1 MLFSRHIYWTILGHI
16 LFILATAGT
25 GLWLIISQQGVVIG
39 ILLVICSLFQIG
51 RLVNKLNS
59 FNQKLRLFFDAI
71 EDKDNMLY
79 FPENNVSREQ
89 EMLNRSLNRINAL
102 LIRTQAEYSKQE
114 HFYRSLLE
122 EVPSGVLAWDSSGK
136 IMMANSAA
144 LTLLGCQQLAQYD
157 QLKPI
162 LQEKEKKERLS
173 LSQNQMKLQNE
184 TITILSIKDISN
196 ELNDKE
202 SESWNKL
209 SHVLTH
215 EIMNTIAPI
224 ISLSQTLSAY
234 PDNSEKTLRGL
245 HIIQAQSERLLEFT
259 ESFRRLSY
267 LPQPERKR
275 FSLTALL
282 QNLQELLSTDF
293 QENQIH
299 FTLTCQPEF
308 IDMDGDENQL
318 SQVLLN
324 LLRNSIQAL
333 DGRTDG
339 AIEIYAYRD
348 EHISIDVTDNGPGIP
363 DELQEK
369 IFIPFFTTKSEGTG
383 IGLSLCRQIIRN
395 HNGHLSILES
405 RPGKTIFHFE
415 ISLEN
420 KPFTAVEW
428 LLSYKRILPDM
439 HTKEQYWKYSLIV
452 IILFMGVIIFRQITP
467 FLGGLLGALTIYIL
481 VRGQMNHLVEK
492 RKLKRSISAL
502 LITAET
508 IFVFLIPLGLTVW
521 MVANKLQDIN
531 LDPQTYIAPIQQ
543 VAEFIKEK
551 TGYDVLGK
559 DTLSF
564 IMSILPR
571 IGQIIMESISSL
583 AINLFVMI
591 FVLYFMLIGGKKMEA
606 YVNDILPF
614 NETNTQ
620 EVIHEINMI
629 VRSNAIGIPLLAI
642 IQGGVAMIGYLLFG
656 APNILMLGFL
666 TCFATIIPMVGTA
679 LVWFPV
685 AAYLAI
691 SGDWFNAIG
700 LFGYGA
706 IVVSQSDNLIRF
718 ILQKK
723 MADTHPLITIFG
735 VVIGLPIFGFMG
747 VIFGPLLLSL
757 FFLFVDMFK
766 KEYLD
771 LRNNLPSR

>member
-1 MLFSRHIYWTILGHI
+1 
-16 LFILATAGT
+16 
-25 GLWLIISQQGVVIG
+25 
-39 ILLVICSLFQIG
+39 
-51 RLVNKLNS
+51 
-59 FNQKLRLFFDAI
+59 
-71 EDKDNMLY
+71 
-79 FPENNVSREQ
+79 
-89 EMLNRSLNRINAL
+89 
-102 LIRTQAEYSKQE
+102 
-114 HFYRSLLE
+114 
-122 EVPSGVLAWDSSGK
+122 
-136 IMMANSAA
+136 MANSAA

-405 RPGKTIFHFE
+405 RPSKTIFHID
-415 ISLEN
+415 ISL
-420 KPFTAVEW
+420 
-428 LLSYKRILPDM
+428 
-439 HTKEQYWKYSLIV
+439 
-452 IILFMGVIIFRQITP
+452 
-467 FLGGLLGALTIYIL
+467 
-481 VRGQMNHLVEK
+481 
-492 RKLKRSISAL
+492 
-502 LITAET
+502 
-508 IFVFLIPLGLTVW
+508 
-521 MVANKLQDIN
+521 
-531 LDPQTYIAPIQQ
+531 
-543 VAEFIKEK
+543 
-551 TGYDVLGK
+551 
-559 DTLSF
+559 
-564 IMSILPR
+564 
-571 IGQIIMESISSL
+571 
-583 AINLFVMI
+583 
-591 FVLYFMLIGGKKMEA
+591 
-606 YVNDILPF
+606 
-614 NETNTQ
+614 
-620 EVIHEINMI
+620 
-629 VRSNAIGIPLLAI
+629 
-642 IQGGVAMIGYLLFG
+642 
-656 APNILMLGFL
+656 
-666 TCFATIIPMVGTA
+666 
-679 LVWFPV
+679 
-685 AAYLAI
+685 
-691 SGDWFNAIG
+691 
-700 LFGYGA
+700 
-706 IVVSQSDNLIRF
+706 
-718 ILQKK
+718 
-723 MADTHPLITIFG
+723 
-735 VVIGLPIFGFMG
+735 
-747 VIFGPLLLSL
+747 
-757 FFLFVDMFK
+757 
-766 KEYLD
+766 
-771 LRNNLPSR
+771 

>member
-1 MLFSRHIYWTILGHI
+1 
-16 LFILATAGT
+16 
-25 GLWLIISQQGVVIG
+25 
-39 ILLVICSLFQIG
+39 
-51 RLVNKLNS
+51 
-59 FNQKLRLFFDAI
+59 
-71 EDKDNMLY
+71 
-79 FPENNVSREQ
+79 
-89 EMLNRSLNRINAL
+89 
-102 LIRTQAEYSKQE
+102 
-114 HFYRSLLE
+114 
-122 EVPSGVLAWDSSGK
+122 
-136 IMMANSAA
+136 MMANSAA

-369 IFIPFFTTKSEGTG
+369 IFIPFFTIKSEGTG

-405 RPGKTIFHFE
+405 RPGKTIFHID
-415 ISLEN
+415 ISL
-420 KPFTAVEW
+420 
-428 LLSYKRILPDM
+428 
-439 HTKEQYWKYSLIV
+439 
-452 IILFMGVIIFRQITP
+452 
-467 FLGGLLGALTIYIL
+467 
-481 VRGQMNHLVEK
+481 
-492 RKLKRSISAL
+492 
-502 LITAET
+502 
-508 IFVFLIPLGLTVW
+508 
-521 MVANKLQDIN
+521 
-531 LDPQTYIAPIQQ
+531 
-543 VAEFIKEK
+543 
-551 TGYDVLGK
+551 
-559 DTLSF
+559 
-564 IMSILPR
+564 
-571 IGQIIMESISSL
+571 
-583 AINLFVMI
+583 
-591 FVLYFMLIGGKKMEA
+591 
-606 YVNDILPF
+606 
-614 NETNTQ
+614 
-620 EVIHEINMI
+620 
-629 VRSNAIGIPLLAI
+629 
-642 IQGGVAMIGYLLFG
+642 
-656 APNILMLGFL
+656 
-666 TCFATIIPMVGTA
+666 
-679 LVWFPV
+679 
-685 AAYLAI
+685 
-691 SGDWFNAIG
+691 
-700 LFGYGA
+700 
-706 IVVSQSDNLIRF
+706 
-718 ILQKK
+718 
-723 MADTHPLITIFG
+723 
-735 VVIGLPIFGFMG
+735 
-747 VIFGPLLLSL
+747 
-757 FFLFVDMFK
+757 
-766 KEYLD
+766 
-771 LRNNLPSR
+771 

>member
-1 MLFSRHIYWTILGHI
+1 
-16 LFILATAGT
+16 
-25 GLWLIISQQGVVIG
+25 
-39 ILLVICSLFQIG
+39 
-51 RLVNKLNS
+51 
-59 FNQKLRLFFDAI
+59 
-71 EDKDNMLY
+71 
-79 FPENNVSREQ
+79 
-89 EMLNRSLNRINAL
+89 MLNRSLNRINAL

-405 RPGKTIFHFE
+405 RPGKTIFHID
-415 ISLEN
+415 ISL
-420 KPFTAVEW
+420 
-428 LLSYKRILPDM
+428 
-439 HTKEQYWKYSLIV
+439 
-452 IILFMGVIIFRQITP
+452 
-467 FLGGLLGALTIYIL
+467 
-481 VRGQMNHLVEK
+481 
-492 RKLKRSISAL
+492 
-502 LITAET
+502 
-508 IFVFLIPLGLTVW
+508 
-521 MVANKLQDIN
+521 
-531 LDPQTYIAPIQQ
+531 
-543 VAEFIKEK
+543 
-551 TGYDVLGK
+551 
-559 DTLSF
+559 
-564 IMSILPR
+564 
-571 IGQIIMESISSL
+571 
-583 AINLFVMI
+583 
-591 FVLYFMLIGGKKMEA
+591 
-606 YVNDILPF
+606 
-614 NETNTQ
+614 
-620 EVIHEINMI
+620 
-629 VRSNAIGIPLLAI
+629 
-642 IQGGVAMIGYLLFG
+642 
-656 APNILMLGFL
+656 
-666 TCFATIIPMVGTA
+666 
-679 LVWFPV
+679 
-685 AAYLAI
+685 
-691 SGDWFNAIG
+691 
-700 LFGYGA
+700 
-706 IVVSQSDNLIRF
+706 
-718 ILQKK
+718 
-723 MADTHPLITIFG
+723 
-735 VVIGLPIFGFMG
+735 
-747 VIFGPLLLSL
+747 
-757 FFLFVDMFK
+757 
-766 KEYLD
+766 
-771 LRNNLPSR
+771 

>member
-1 MLFSRHIYWTILGHI
+1 
-16 LFILATAGT
+16 
-25 GLWLIISQQGVVIG
+25 
-39 ILLVICSLFQIG
+39 
-51 RLVNKLNS
+51 
-59 FNQKLRLFFDAI
+59 
-71 EDKDNMLY
+71 
-79 FPENNVSREQ
+79 
-89 EMLNRSLNRINAL
+89 
-102 LIRTQAEYSKQE
+102 
-114 HFYRSLLE
+114 
-122 EVPSGVLAWDSSGK
+122 
-136 IMMANSAA
+136 MANSAA

-339 AIEIYAYRD
+339 AIEIYASRD
-348 EHISIDVTDNGPGIP
+348 EHISIDITDNGPGIP

-405 RPGKTIFHFE
+405 RPGKTIFHID
-415 ISLEN
+415 ISL
-420 KPFTAVEW
+420 
-428 LLSYKRILPDM
+428 
-439 HTKEQYWKYSLIV
+439 
-452 IILFMGVIIFRQITP
+452 
-467 FLGGLLGALTIYIL
+467 
-481 VRGQMNHLVEK
+481 
-492 RKLKRSISAL
+492 
-502 LITAET
+502 
-508 IFVFLIPLGLTVW
+508 
-521 MVANKLQDIN
+521 
-531 LDPQTYIAPIQQ
+531 
-543 VAEFIKEK
+543 
-551 TGYDVLGK
+551 
-559 DTLSF
+559 
-564 IMSILPR
+564 
-571 IGQIIMESISSL
+571 
-583 AINLFVMI
+583 
-591 FVLYFMLIGGKKMEA
+591 
-606 YVNDILPF
+606 
-614 NETNTQ
+614 
-620 EVIHEINMI
+620 
-629 VRSNAIGIPLLAI
+629 
-642 IQGGVAMIGYLLFG
+642 
-656 APNILMLGFL
+656 
-666 TCFATIIPMVGTA
+666 
-679 LVWFPV
+679 
-685 AAYLAI
+685 
-691 SGDWFNAIG
+691 
-700 LFGYGA
+700 
-706 IVVSQSDNLIRF
+706 
-718 ILQKK
+718 
-723 MADTHPLITIFG
+723 
-735 VVIGLPIFGFMG
+735 
-747 VIFGPLLLSL
+747 
-757 FFLFVDMFK
+757 
-766 KEYLD
+766 
-771 LRNNLPSR
+771 

>member
-1 MLFSRHIYWTILGHI
+1 
-16 LFILATAGT
+16 
-25 GLWLIISQQGVVIG
+25 
-39 ILLVICSLFQIG
+39 
-51 RLVNKLNS
+51 
-59 FNQKLRLFFDAI
+59 
-71 EDKDNMLY
+71 
-79 FPENNVSREQ
+79 
-89 EMLNRSLNRINAL
+89 
-102 LIRTQAEYSKQE
+102 
-114 HFYRSLLE
+114 
-122 EVPSGVLAWDSSGK
+122 
-136 IMMANSAA
+136 MMANSAA

-348 EHISIDVTDNGPGIP
+348 EHISIDITDNGPGIP

-405 RPGKTIFHFE
+405 RPGKTVFHID
-415 ISLEN
+415 ISL
-420 KPFTAVEW
+420 
-428 LLSYKRILPDM
+428 
-439 HTKEQYWKYSLIV
+439 
-452 IILFMGVIIFRQITP
+452 
-467 FLGGLLGALTIYIL
+467 
-481 VRGQMNHLVEK
+481 
-492 RKLKRSISAL
+492 
-502 LITAET
+502 
-508 IFVFLIPLGLTVW
+508 
-521 MVANKLQDIN
+521 
-531 LDPQTYIAPIQQ
+531 
-543 VAEFIKEK
+543 
-551 TGYDVLGK
+551 
-559 DTLSF
+559 
-564 IMSILPR
+564 
-571 IGQIIMESISSL
+571 
-583 AINLFVMI
+583 
-591 FVLYFMLIGGKKMEA
+591 
-606 YVNDILPF
+606 
-614 NETNTQ
+614 
-620 EVIHEINMI
+620 
-629 VRSNAIGIPLLAI
+629 
-642 IQGGVAMIGYLLFG
+642 
-656 APNILMLGFL
+656 
-666 TCFATIIPMVGTA
+666 
-679 LVWFPV
+679 
-685 AAYLAI
+685 
-691 SGDWFNAIG
+691 
-700 LFGYGA
+700 
-706 IVVSQSDNLIRF
+706 
-718 ILQKK
+718 
-723 MADTHPLITIFG
+723 
-735 VVIGLPIFGFMG
+735 
-747 VIFGPLLLSL
+747 
-757 FFLFVDMFK
+757 
-766 KEYLD
+766 
-771 LRNNLPSR
+771 

>member
-1 MLFSRHIYWTILGHI
+1 MLFSRHIYWTTLGHI

-259 ESFRRLSY
+259 ESFRHLSY
-267 LPQPERKR
+267 LPQPEKR
-275 FSLTALL
+275 LFSLSDLLHNLEELL
-282 QNLQELLSTDF
+282 QTNF
-293 QENQIH
+293 QENNIS
-299 FTLTCQPEF
+299 FTLRCSPEP
-308 IDMDGDENQL
+308 MMTEGDEKQL
-318 SQVLLN
+318 SQVFLN
-324 LLRNSIQAL
+324 LLKNAMQAL
-333 DGRTDG
+333 EGHPHG
-339 AIEIYAYRD
+339 ELSLQAEQD
-348 EHISIDVTDNGPGIP
+348 EHIVIDITDNGPGIP
-363 DELQEK
+363 PEIMDK
-369 IFIPFFTTKSEGTG
+369 VFIPFFTTKSEGTG
-383 IGLSLCRQIIRN
+383 IGLSLCKEIIRR
-395 HNGHLSILES
+395 HEGHLAIKES
-405 RPGKTIFHFE
+405 RAGKTVFHIE
-415 ISLEN
+415 
-420 KPFTAVEW
+420 
-428 LLSYKRILPDM
+428 LP
-439 HTKEQYWKYSLIV
+439 
-452 IILFMGVIIFRQITP
+452 
-467 FLGGLLGALTIYIL
+467 
-481 VRGQMNHLVEK
+481 
-492 RKLKRSISAL
+492 
-502 LITAET
+502 
-508 IFVFLIPLGLTVW
+508 
-521 MVANKLQDIN
+521 
-531 LDPQTYIAPIQQ
+531 
-543 VAEFIKEK
+543 
-551 TGYDVLGK
+551 
-559 DTLSF
+559 
-564 IMSILPR
+564 
-571 IGQIIMESISSL
+571 
-583 AINLFVMI
+583 
-591 FVLYFMLIGGKKMEA
+591 
-606 YVNDILPF
+606 
-614 NETNTQ
+614 
-620 EVIHEINMI
+620 
-629 VRSNAIGIPLLAI
+629 
-642 IQGGVAMIGYLLFG
+642 
-656 APNILMLGFL
+656 
-666 TCFATIIPMVGTA
+666 
-679 LVWFPV
+679 
-685 AAYLAI
+685 
-691 SGDWFNAIG
+691 
-700 LFGYGA
+700 
-706 IVVSQSDNLIRF
+706 
-718 ILQKK
+718 
-723 MADTHPLITIFG
+723 
-735 VVIGLPIFGFMG
+735 
-747 VIFGPLLLSL
+747 
-757 FFLFVDMFK
+757 
-766 KEYLD
+766 
-771 LRNNLPSR
+771 

>member
-1 MLFSRHIYWTILGHI
+1 
-16 LFILATAGT
+16 
-25 GLWLIISQQGVVIG
+25 
-39 ILLVICSLFQIG
+39 
-51 RLVNKLNS
+51 
-59 FNQKLRLFFDAI
+59 
-71 EDKDNMLY
+71 
-79 FPENNVSREQ
+79 
-89 EMLNRSLNRINAL
+89 
-102 LIRTQAEYSKQE
+102 
-114 HFYRSLLE
+114 
-122 EVPSGVLAWDSSGK
+122 
-136 IMMANSAA
+136 MMANSAA

-405 RPGKTIFHFE
+405 RPGKTVFISTFHCKTNLSRPSSVYYH
-415 ISLEN
+415 IN
-420 KPFTAVEW
+420 KF
-428 LLSYKRILPDM
+428 Y
-439 HTKEQYWKYSLIV
+439 
-452 IILFMGVIIFRQITP
+452 
-467 FLGGLLGALTIYIL
+467 TI
-481 VRGQMNHLVEK
+481 
-492 RKLKRSISAL
+492 
-502 LITAET
+502 
-508 IFVFLIPLGLTVW
+508 
-521 MVANKLQDIN
+521 
-531 LDPQTYIAPIQQ
+531 
-543 VAEFIKEK
+543 
-551 TGYDVLGK
+551 
-559 DTLSF
+559 
-564 IMSILPR
+564 
-571 IGQIIMESISSL
+571 
-583 AINLFVMI
+583 
-591 FVLYFMLIGGKKMEA
+591 
-606 YVNDILPF
+606 
-614 NETNTQ
+614 
-620 EVIHEINMI
+620 
-629 VRSNAIGIPLLAI
+629 
-642 IQGGVAMIGYLLFG
+642 
-656 APNILMLGFL
+656 
-666 TCFATIIPMVGTA
+666 
-679 LVWFPV
+679 
-685 AAYLAI
+685 
-691 SGDWFNAIG
+691 
-700 LFGYGA
+700 
-706 IVVSQSDNLIRF
+706 
-718 ILQKK
+718 
-723 MADTHPLITIFG
+723 
-735 VVIGLPIFGFMG
+735 
-747 VIFGPLLLSL
+747 
-757 FFLFVDMFK
+757 
-766 KEYLD
+766 
-771 LRNNLPSR
+771 

>member
-1 MLFSRHIYWTILGHI
+1 MLFSRHIYWTTLGHI

-339 AIEIYAYRD
+339 AIEIYA
-348 EHISIDVTDNGPGIP
+348 
-363 DELQEK
+363 
-369 IFIPFFTTKSEGTG
+369 
-383 IGLSLCRQIIRN
+383 
-395 HNGHLSILES
+395 
-405 RPGKTIFHFE
+405 
-415 ISLEN
+415 
-420 KPFTAVEW
+420 
-428 LLSYKRILPDM
+428 
-439 HTKEQYWKYSLIV
+439 
-452 IILFMGVIIFRQITP
+452 
-467 FLGGLLGALTIYIL
+467 
-481 VRGQMNHLVEK
+481 
-492 RKLKRSISAL
+492 
-502 LITAET
+502 
-508 IFVFLIPLGLTVW
+508 
-521 MVANKLQDIN
+521 
-531 LDPQTYIAPIQQ
+531 
-543 VAEFIKEK
+543 
-551 TGYDVLGK
+551 
-559 DTLSF
+559 
-564 IMSILPR
+564 
-571 IGQIIMESISSL
+571 
-583 AINLFVMI
+583 
-591 FVLYFMLIGGKKMEA
+591 
-606 YVNDILPF
+606 
-614 NETNTQ
+614 
-620 EVIHEINMI
+620 
-629 VRSNAIGIPLLAI
+629 
-642 IQGGVAMIGYLLFG
+642 
-656 APNILMLGFL
+656 
-666 TCFATIIPMVGTA
+666 
-679 LVWFPV
+679 
-685 AAYLAI
+685 
-691 SGDWFNAIG
+691 
-700 LFGYGA
+700 
-706 IVVSQSDNLIRF
+706 
-718 ILQKK
+718 
-723 MADTHPLITIFG
+723 
-735 VVIGLPIFGFMG
+735 
-747 VIFGPLLLSL
+747 
-757 FFLFVDMFK
+757 
-766 KEYLD
+766 
-771 LRNNLPSR
+771 